1 MIYHSHCRPNRNDSK
16 VVRKILASADE
27 ASGDRL
33 AGKMKREILEFPG
46 IRHGVKQGGEEMEAE
61 KKDLE
66 QLMQKVGKVPNC
78 FQTMQAEV
86 IDYELSESLTIAFPV
101 LDAYLNPNRSMQGG
115 FIVAAFDNVFGPL
128 SNMVSQKPTTTINLE
143 TSFQRPIFAGDQ
155 LKITARVCHRGR
167 TAVHMAGEAYNQ
179 AGKLI
184 ATASTNY
191 LILD

>member
-1 MIYHSHCRPNRNDSK
+1 
-16 VVRKILASADE
+16 
-27 ASGDRL
+27 
-33 AGKMKREILEFPG
+33 
-46 IRHGVKQGGEEMEAE
+46 MEAE
-61 KKDLE
+61 KKELE
-66 QLMQKVGKVPNC
+66 ELMKKVGKAPVC
-78 FQTMQAEV
+78 FETMQAEV
-86 IDYELSESLTIAFPV
+86 IDYELMESLTIAFPV
-101 LDAYLNPNRSMQGG
+101 LESYLNPSHSMQGG

-155 LKITARVCHRGR
+155 LMITARVCHQGR
-167 TAVHMAGEAYNQ
+167 TAVHMVGEAYNQ